1 MARLDPWHAIDRPP
15 VSIANLPKVA
25 GDKTDVDQIHLRR
38 ASDEPET
45 FRMVV
50 VNPLNGART
59 TMLYDM
65 TEAEVR
71 DYLSRDGFPADFQ
84 AQILSEARL
93 NPAETPELFSVKAK
107 GATK

>member
-1 MARLDPWHAIDRPP
+1 MA
-15 VSIANLPKVA
+15 
-25 GDKTDVDQIHLRR
+25 DVDQIHLRR

-45 FRMVV
+45 FRMAV

-59 TMLYDM
+59 TMLYEM
-65 TEAEVR
+65 NEAEVR
-71 DYLSRDGFPADFQ
+71 AYLSRDGFPADFQ

-93 NPAETPELFSVKAK
+93 NPTETSELFSVKAK